1 MKRNTVLGW
10 IVVVVLLAFIHQ
22 APAKGGVVALNG
34 GLERSLEEV
43 VLFPYDNYS
52 IPLIYGLEL
61 GLIPGEKHKE
71 NPIIRM
77 GKPGKPDSKA
87 VAYYGTVIKVGDQL
101 RMWYIGAPE
110 VYDTRAG
117 GWPGWGLGRV
127 CYAVSKDGIQWEKPA
142 LGLVEF
148 EGSKQNN
155 LVDLD
160 IDRLRASLVL
170 YEPDD
175 PDPNRRFKMVFE
187 SDRYGAKF
195 GVAYSPD
202 GLKWKQSPK
211 NPVGPVF
218 EMAGMVKLNGA
229 YYVNGQGL
237 GYPKRILV
245 THVSYD
251 FENWTQSGV
260 VGFRRDNI
268 PPRLPVFFRRAGE
281 QVHLG
286 ASIWDRG
293 NVLLGFYGQWH
304 GADNDD
310 RRYISMDIGLVV
322 TQDGLHYREPI
333 PDFRIISAAE
343 EPDGAHPSLIQGQ
356 GFENLGDRTLIWY
369 GGWMSGEVRVAT
381 WERDRLG
388 YFEPVRRRKSEGP
401 FKASHFITCPIR
413 LEDKGGKV
421 YLNADGLS
429 EDSYLKVELL
439 DEQLRGVAGYS
450 GADSALVKQSGLR
463 QPVQWGKKKS
473 LQKFPH
479 ALRVRITYG
488 GLRPEDARVYAVYV
502 TQK

>member
-1 MKRNTVLGW
+1 MKRYTVLGW

-87 VAYYGTVIKVGDQL
+87 VAYYGTVIKIGDQL

-110 VYDTRAG
+110 VYDTTSG

-218 EMAGMVKLNGA
+218 EMAGMVKLNRRLLRQRTGVRISQA
-229 YYVNGQGL
+229 YLGDPHLLRFRKLDAVRSGGFPQGQHPPALAGL
-237 GYPKRILV
+237 LPACRRTGSPG
-245 THVSYD
+245 
-251 FENWTQSGV
+251 EPQSGTEV
-260 VGFRRDNI
+260 M
-268 PPRLPVFFRRAGE
+268 
-281 QVHLG
+281 
-286 ASIWDRG
+286 SCWDSTG
-293 NVLLGFYGQWH
+293 NG
-304 GADNDD
+304 
-310 RRYISMDIGLVV
+310 
-322 TQDGLHYREPI
+322 TE
-333 PDFRIISAAE
+333 
-343 EPDGAHPSLIQGQ
+343 
-356 GFENLGDRTLIWY
+356 RTTMI
-369 GGWMSGEVRVAT
+369 VAT
-381 WERDRLG
+381 SAWTSVWSSLRTVCTTANRSRTSGSSRPLRS
-388 YFEPVRRRKSEGP
+388 PTGP
-401 FKASHFITCPIR
+401 TPR
-413 LEDKGGKV
+413 
-421 YLNADGLS
+421 
-429 EDSYLKVELL
+429 
-439 DEQLRGVAGYS
+439 
-450 GADSALVKQSGLR
+450 
-463 QPVQWGKKKS
+463 
-473 LQKFPH
+473 
-479 ALRVRITYG
+479 
-488 GLRPEDARVYAVYV
+488 
-502 TQK
+502 